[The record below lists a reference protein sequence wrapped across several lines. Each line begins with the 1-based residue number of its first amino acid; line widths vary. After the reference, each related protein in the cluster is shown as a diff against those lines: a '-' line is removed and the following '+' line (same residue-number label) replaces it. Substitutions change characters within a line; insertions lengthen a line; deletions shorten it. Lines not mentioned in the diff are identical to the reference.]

1 MSNTPTLSPEQAFS
15 IVNNA
20 CARAAFTLTPPEFLQ
35 FLEAM
40 NVLKSA
46 VTPAPADPP

>member
-1 MSNTPTLSPEQAFS
+1 MSNTPTPSSEQAFQ

-20 CARAAFTLTPPEFLQ
+20 CARASFTLTPPEFLQ

-46 VTPAPADPP
+46 TVPTPADPP